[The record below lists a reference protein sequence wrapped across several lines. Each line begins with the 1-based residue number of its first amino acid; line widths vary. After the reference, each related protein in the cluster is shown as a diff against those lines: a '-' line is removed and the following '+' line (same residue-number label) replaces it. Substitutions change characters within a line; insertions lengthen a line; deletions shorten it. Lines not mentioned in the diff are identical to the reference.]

1 MAKKVIIVKKPA
13 EEGPKDEGLP
23 PWMATFADM
32 VTLLLCFFV
41 LLLSFAEQD
50 VQKFR
55 DVLGSL
61 RDAFGVAVVRTKSTE
76 LALETSSET
85 EVSQAPTSTSE
96 QILNGVVV
104 RIRSILEK
112 SPELK
117 RASGV
122 RVDREGVLFDVRSG
136 ALFEPGSAQLSPEAR
151 QALDSVIL
159 VLKEYPLNLVV
170 RGHTDNRPITTGR
183 YASNWELS
191 AARAA
196 NALAYIVEVGGIP
209 VNRVKAVGYAHTR
222 PVADNASVEGR
233 LKNQRVEFFF
243 HQPEKENW

>member
-1 MAKKVIIVKKPA
+1 
-13 EEGPKDEGLP
+13 
-23 PWMATFADM
+23 MATFADM

-41 LLLSFAEQD
+41 LLLSFANQD

-76 LALETSSET
+76 LGPETSSSTET
-85 EVSQAPTSTSE
+85 MTAPTSSSE
-96 QILNGVVV
+96 QILNGVVI

-112 SPELK
+112 TPELK
-117 RASGV
+117 KASGV
-122 RVDREGVLFDVRSG
+122 RVEREGVLYDVQSA
-136 ALFEPGSAQLSPEAR
+136 ALFEPGSATLGPGAAR
-151 QALDSVIL
+151 VLDSVIL

-170 RGHTDNRPITTGR
+170 RGHTDSNPVASGR
-183 YASNWELS
+183 YPSNWELS

-196 NALAYIVEVGGIP
+196 NALAYIIEVGGIP

-222 PVADNASVEGR
+222 PKAPNSTVEGR
-233 LKNQRVEFFF
+233 LENQRVDFYF
-243 HQPEKENW
+243 HKPDGDNW

>member
-1 MAKKVIIVKKPA
+1 MAKRVIIVKKPYEA
-13 EEGPKDEGLP
+13 GPRDTGLP

-41 LLLSFAEQD
+41 LLLSFANQD

-76 LALETSSET
+76 LALETSSST
-85 EVSQAPTSTSE
+85 DSIASPTSSAE
-96 QILNGVVV
+96 QILNGVVI

-112 SPELK
+112 NPELK
-117 RASGV
+117 EASGV
-122 RVDREGVLFDVRSG
+122 RVDREGVLFDVRSV
-136 ALFEPGSAQLSPEAR
+136 ALFEPGSALLSPDANR
-151 QALDSVIL
+151 ALDSVVL
-159 VLKEYPLNLVV
+159 LLKEYPLNLVV
-170 RGHTDNRPITTGR
+170 RGHTDNRPISTGR
-183 YASNWELS
+183 YPSNWELS

-196 NALAYIVEVGGIP
+196 NALAYIIEVGGIP

-222 PVADNASVEGR
+222 PLAPNTTEEGR
-233 LKNQRVEFFF
+233 LANQRVEFYF
-243 HQPEKENW
+243 HKPENDSW

>member
-1 MAKKVIIVKKPA
+1 MGKRVIIVKKPA
-13 EEGPKDEGLP
+13 EEGPRSEGLP

-41 LLLSFAEQD
+41 LLLSFANQD

-76 LALETSSET
+76 LSLETSSS
-85 EVSQAPTSTSE
+85 SQTLTAPTSSTE
-96 QILNGVVV
+96 QILNGVVI
-104 RIRSILEK
+104 RIRSILDK
-112 SPELK
+112 TPELK
-117 RASGV
+117 QASGV
-122 RVDREGVLFDVRSG
+122 RVDREGVLFDVRSA
-136 ALFEPGSAQLSPEAR
+136 ALFEPGSAKLRPEANR
-151 QALDSVIL
+151 ALDSVVL
-159 VLKEYPLNLVV
+159 LLKEYPLNLVV
-170 RGHTDNRPITTGR
+170 RGHTDNSPVTTGR
-183 YASNWELS
+183 YPSNWELS

-222 PVADNASVEGR
+222 PVAPNTTVEGR
-233 LKNQRVEFFF
+233 LANQRVEFYF
-243 HQPEKENW
+243 HKPDDDNW

>member
-1 MAKKVIIVKKPA
+1 MAKRVIIVKKEA
-13 EEGPKDEGLP
+13 ERGPVDQGLP

-61 RDAFGVAVVRTKSTE
+61 QDAFGVAVVRTKSDD
-76 LALETSSET
+76 LALETSAEIK
-85 EVSQAPTSTSE
+85 QAAPPSSA
-96 QILNGVVV
+96 QQVLSGVVLRV
-104 RIRSILEK
+104 RSILDK
-112 SPELK
+112 TPDLK
-117 RASGV
+117 RSSGV
-122 RVDREGVLFDVRSG
+122 RVDREGVLFDVQS
-136 ALFEPGSAQLSPEAR
+136 ANLFAPGSAELQPGAGR
-151 QALDSVIL
+151 VLDTVIE
-159 VLKEYPLNLVV
+159 VLNEYPLNLVV
-170 RGHTDNRPITTGR
+170 RGHTDNQPVVSKRFP
-183 YASNWELS
+183 SNWELS

-196 NALAYIVEVGGIP
+196 NALAYILETGGIP

-222 PVADNASVEGR
+222 PVADNGGMEGR

-243 HQPEKENW
+243 YRPGKEEW